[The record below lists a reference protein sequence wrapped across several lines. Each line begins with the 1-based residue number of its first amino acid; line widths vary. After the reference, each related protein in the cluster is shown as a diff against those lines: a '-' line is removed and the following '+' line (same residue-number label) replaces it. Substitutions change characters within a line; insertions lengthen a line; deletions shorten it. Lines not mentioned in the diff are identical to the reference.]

1 MTIMFDDKGNVM
13 LGDDIN
19 EWYTRTNKNST

>member
-19 EWYTRTNKNST
+19 EWYTRRTKKII